1 MDRSMKKK
9 LLAGLMSLCMLVCL
23 LPVSALAVAADC
35 SSWDSCDHMAIIE
48 GTPDVHYPTIQEA
61 ITAAVAGDTVVVKA
75 GEHNEQLTISG
86 KTNLTLRGEEGAI
99 IKPTTVTASGGMYPI
114 VSISDQSD
122 EITISGLT
130 IDGETASA
138 SVGNS
143 WYCGILINDT
153 GDVNIDSCTVTK
165 IDTSARRS
173 GEWYNDC
180 AIGVMRNG
188 TVNITGTTI
197 SDFGTTAIN
206 PGTATDYERARVN
219 LTGCTIIGQ
228 GTDAEAV
235 QNGVTTKQHMTIE
248 NCEFRNLQWKDAN
261 NYNDNMGGFVNAY
274 AITTANPASDNEFTP
289 QIVLREVTC
298 ENVLASVYMSC
309 GNAFIESGTYVGGVQ
324 AASTQ
329 YSTGQLEIKG
339 GTFTQVQNEG
349 TDANGNPI
357 VLTRKINGAT
367 TDVTITGE
375 AFEGVAA
382 FDYPVGEY
390 VVPDYIEAYNKGT
403 GLYTYH
409 SSKPAA
415 QKAAGANGFIT
426 IPADGEW
433 EVALVYEN
441 GVHPTEYTNVNDNH
455 IFTLP
460 TATRPDHIFRGW
472 SSGNETYQPGDQV
485 TITAN
490 TTFTAQWEAITL
502 SISPSAETL
511 KGGGEVTLTV
521 ATNLTGT
528 DANAITLTDNNGTPY
543 TLTANGNGT
552 YGTTVTLPN
561 ADATYTFTAA
571 YGTISD
577 SCTVTATYVAP
588 PAGPDTDTGA
598 DTNTGADTGADAQ
611 QTPGAVQTGDSSSV
625 QIFVLIAA
633 AALAAGVTV
642 IVIRKRRSI

>member
-1 MDRSMKKK
+1 MKKK
-9 LLAGLMSLCMLVCL
+9 LLAGLMSLCMLAGL
-23 LPVSALAVAADC
+23 LPATALAEAVDC
-35 SSWDSCDHMAIIE
+35 NSWDSCDHAAYIE
-48 GTPDVHYPTIQEA
+48 DTPGGHYSTIQEA
-61 ITAAVAGDTVVVKA
+61 ITVADDGDTVVVKA
-75 GEHNEQLTISG
+75 GEHKEQLTISG
-86 KTNLTLRGEEGAI
+86 KKNLTLRGEEGAI

-298 ENVLASVYMSC
+298 EKVLASVYMSC
-309 GNAFIESGTYVGGVQ
+309 GKAFIESGTYVGGVQ

-367 TDVTITGE
+367 TDVTITEE

-382 FDYPVGEY
+382 FNYPVGEY